1 MGASQAMAGGGGPTS
16 ANAARLGQMPQ
27 FDPLQLLRD
36 GGVGALEQGLKVNSA
51 LNPAPKY
58 ETVAGGSSLYKM
70 GPNGPE
76 LAMTAPSAPK
86 EKSLPAA
93 IQEYEYAQQQGY
105 KGSFEQ
111 WDTARKRAGATSVS
125 VNSDNLGLKP
135 KDRFD
140 MEQKLSADYQKATT
154 TDRAIVSTAQDVAN
168 ILKQGGALKDQA
180 AIYKFAKA
188 LDPEG
193 AVREADYA
201 AIVRTAGGLDY
212 VQNLFNRALTGEQLS
227 PKQRGEMSS
236 LMNSMASVAKQ
247 RISKQ
252 QQTFGNNAKMYNL
265 QPSNVFQASED
276 APLGGWSITPVPGK

>member
-1 MGASQAMAGGGGPTS
+1 
-16 ANAARLGQMPQ
+16 
-27 FDPLQLLRD
+27 
-36 GGVGALEQGLKVNSA
+36 
-51 LNPAPKY
+51 
-58 ETVAGGSSLYKM
+58 
-70 GPNGPE
+70 
-76 LAMTAPSAPK
+76 
-86 EKSLPAA
+86 
-93 IQEYEYAQQQGY
+93 
-105 KGSFEQ
+105 
-111 WDTARKRAGATSVS
+111 
-125 VNSDNLGLKP
+125 
-135 KDRFD
+135 

-276 APLGGWSITPVPGK
+276 APLPEAAQSQSAAMPSLPPAQAHKGRTIRDTATGKMLQSNGMSWVEVK